1 VRHARLL
8 LGSSGLLFLLPG
20 TALAHAAG
28 DTTGAE
34 DVVLLALLGIPA
46 LLHGLGELRLRK
58 RRSTN
63 AVSAGRAAAWIG
75 GWLAL
80 LACLVSPLDAAGA
93 QSFAAHMAQHE
104 GLMLIAA
111 PLLVISR
118 PLAVFLWALPAVP
131 RRAVG
136 RWVRRAPVRRAWQV
150 FTGAAAGWTLHA
162 AALWIWHVP
171 SIFQSALQNRALHD
185 LQHAT
190 FLVTALVFW
199 SGMFSARATNRG
211 AAAIYLFTTTVH
223 TSALGAL
230 ITFATTPWYEPPL
243 RAASALSPLADQQLG
258 GLLMWVP
265 GSFVYVAMGLL
276 LLGRWVRDA
285 GRLAH
290 A

>member
-1 VRHARLL
+1 MRGVRPPLVAWVVL
-8 LGSSGLLFLLPG
+8 SLLPAP
-20 TALAHAAG
+20 ALAHAQG
-28 DTTGAE
+28 TVSPGE
-34 DVVLLALLGIPA
+34 DALLLVLLGLPA
-46 LLHGLGELRLRK
+46 LLYAVGALRLRK

-63 AVSAGRAAAWIG
+63 AVTTGRALAWIA

-80 LACLVSPLDAAGA
+80 LGCLVSPLDSAGA
-93 QSFAAHMAQHE
+93 RSFAAHMAQHE

-111 PLLVISR
+111 PLLVASR
-118 PLAVFLWALPAVP
+118 PLAVFLWALPARS
-131 RRAVG
+131 RRRIAT
-136 RWVRRAPVRRAWQV
+136 WVRRGPVRLAWRA

-171 SIFQSALQNRALHD
+171 SIFQAALQHRGLHD

-190 FLVTALVFW
+190 FLITALLFW
-199 SGMFSARATNRG
+199 SGMFSVRATNRG
-211 AAAIYLFTTTVH
+211 VAAVYLFTTTVH

-230 ITFATTPWYEPPL
+230 ITFASAPWYEPPL
-243 RAASALSPLADQQLG
+243 RAASALDPLTDQQLG

-265 GSFVYVAMGLL
+265 GSFVYVAIGLL
-276 LLGRWVRDA
+276 LLGRWIRDA

>member
-1 VRHARLL
+1 VRLTLWIVLLSLPAPAFAHADGTGSAGEDAL
-8 LGSSGLLFLLPG
+8 LG
-20 TALAHAAG
+20 
-28 DTTGAE
+28 
-34 DVVLLALLGIPA
+34 VLLALPA
-46 LLHGLGELRLRK
+46 VLYAVGAFRLRH
-58 RRSTN
+58 RRAAS
-63 AVSAGRAAAWIG
+63 AVTRARAAAWTA

-93 QSFAAHMAQHE
+93 RSFAAHMAQHE

-111 PLLVISR
+111 PLLVVSR
-118 PLAVFLWALPAVP
+118 PLAVFLWALPTAL
-131 RRAVG
+131 RRRIATL
-136 RWVRRAPVRRAWQV
+136 VRRGPVRLTWRA

-171 SIFQSALQNRALHD
+171 SIFQSALQNRGLHD

-190 FLVTALVFW
+190 FLVTALLFW

-211 AAAIYLFTTTVH
+211 TAAVYLFTTTVH

-230 ITFATTPWYEPPL
+230 ITFASVPWYEPPL
-243 RAASALSPLADQQLG
+243 RDASGLAPLTDQQLG

-290 A
+290 V

>member
-1 VRHARLL
+1 MQRATRVVACSFLL
-8 LGSSGLLFLLPG
+8 LAPA
-20 TALAHAAG
+20 TAWAHAEGNPSA
-28 DTTGAE
+28 AE
-34 DVVLLALLGIPA
+34 DLVLLVLLGVPA
-46 LLHGLGELRLRK
+46 LLYLAGALRLRH

-63 AVSAGRAAAWIG
+63 AVSAGRAAAWTR

-80 LACLVSPLDAAGA
+80 LGCLVSPLDAAGA

-136 RWVRRAPVRRAWQV
+136 RVVRRAPVRRTWQLV
-150 FTGAAAGWTLHA
+150 TGAAAGWTLHA

-171 SIFQSALQNRALHD
+171 SIFQRALQNRTLHD

-199 SGMFSARATNRG
+199 SGMLSARATNRG
-211 AAAIYLFTTTVH
+211 TAAVYLFTTTMH

-230 ITFATTPWYEPPL
+230 ITFASSPWYEPPL
-243 RAASALSPLADQQLG
+243 RVASSLSPLADQQLG
-258 GLLMWVP
+258 GLLMWEP

-276 LLGRWVRDA
+276 ILGRWVRDA
-285 GRLAH
+285 DRLAQ